1 MNFPT
6 GICNCKWQDCGLQA
20 AGGRQAASGGHPRR
34 EVPASLLPEGLASA
48 DMAHEVSRV
57 FAIT

>member
-6 GICNCKWQDCGLQA
+6 GICNCKWQDCRL
-20 AGGRQAASGGHPRR
+20 QAASGGHPQR

-57 FAIT
+57 FAITGKFLCC